1 MRLNKLGVVLLAVV
15 VGNFLT
21 CRDVFNS
28 VNHYAVVVVHRLC
41 VWLARVVNVA
51 RGVPPWRAINGRPTR
66 YLEEVLPS
74 LLVCLRGWEANARV
88 LNDKRALL
96 NGIHGEEAKTCTRRR
111 ASYFYVGSNNEIQ
124 LGHVTHSTAA
134 GTALKACY
142 PLRMNPDWEPDAYD
156 YEYPEALIAHEPVF
170 PRDSA
175 KLLVYRRDTQQI
187 MHAKFK
193 DLAQFL
199 EPGSLIV
206 MNDTRVI
213 AARFVARKETGG
225 EVRILFL
232 KEKDGVMEALAD
244 RSLTIGSHVLTG
256 NAKKIEVI
264 GKEGSV
270 YLLKP
275 EFENIPAFLE
285 EHGRM
290 PLPPYIHSPLS
301 EQGRR
306 EEYQTIFAKNDG
318 SAAAPTASLHFT
330 EELMEKLKTK
340 GINIAYV
347 TLHVGL
353 GTFAPLSDEAIES
366 GTLHSEWYDVP
377 EETAAIIRAAKAAG
391 KPVIAVGTT
400 VTRALESAAA
410 GGELQAGS
418 GETSMFI
425 RPGYEFQVVN
435 QLVTNFHVPR
445 SSLMQL
451 VASLTEREELLRI
464 YDEAIEN
471 RYRLFSFGDGM
482 LVL

>member
-1 MRLNKLGVVLLAVV
+1 
-15 VGNFLT
+15 
-21 CRDVFNS
+21 
-28 VNHYAVVVVHRLC
+28 
-41 VWLARVVNVA
+41 
-51 RGVPPWRAINGRPTR
+51 
-66 YLEEVLPS
+66 
-74 LLVCLRGWEANARV
+74 
-88 LNDKRALL
+88 
-96 NGIHGEEAKTCTRRR
+96 
-111 ASYFYVGSNNEIQ
+111 
-124 LGHVTHSTAA
+124 
-134 GTALKACY
+134 
-142 PLRMNPDWEPDAYD
+142 MNPDWEPDAYD

-175 KLLVYRRDTQQI
+175 KLLVYRRDTQEI

-232 KEKDGVMEALAD
+232 KEKDGVLEALAD

-330 EELMEKLKTK
+330 EELLGKLEVKS
-340 GINIAYV
+340 INIAYV

-353 GTFAPLSDEAIES
+353 GTFAPLSDEAVET

-377 EETAAIIRAAKAAG
+377 EETTTLIRRTKAAG
-391 KPVIAVGTT
+391 KPVVAVGTT

-410 GGELQAGS
+410 GGELQACS

-425 RPGYEFQVVN
+425 RPGYELQVVD

-451 VASLTEREELLRI
+451 VASLTGREELLRI

-471 RYRLFSFGDGM
+471 KYRLFSFGDGM